1 MPKKTRKAI
10 SSQKCGSCIIV
21 AVRSSVPGHGRLGK
35 SLGDGRLNGIRRRG
49 RAAEPRHHAGSR
61 IDGDR
66 LERTECLLLGGE
78 DARFGSLGLFADPG
92 LHLGTPGGSSEER
105 RVGKECVSTC
115 SSRWS
120 PYH

>member
-35 SLGDGRLNGIRRRG
+35 GLGDGRLDGIRRRG
-49 RAAEPRHHAGSR
+49 RAAEPCHHAGSR

-66 LERTECLLLGGE
+66 LQRTECL
-78 DARFGSLGLFADPG
+78 R
-92 LHLGTPGGSSEER
+92 SEEHTSELQYLMR
-105 RVGKECVSTC
+105 TSYAGLCLKNNIITV
-115 SSRWS
+115 
-120 PYH
+120 H